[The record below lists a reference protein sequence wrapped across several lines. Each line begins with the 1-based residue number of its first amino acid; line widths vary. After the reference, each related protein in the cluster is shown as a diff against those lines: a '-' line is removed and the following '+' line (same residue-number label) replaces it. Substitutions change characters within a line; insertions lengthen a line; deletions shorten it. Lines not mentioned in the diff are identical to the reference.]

1 MLYCP
6 FFMKMPLLEVYTRSS
21 ERASICVG
29 SRTLPEESIWPSVI
43 VAGSSSSSFS
53 RTGVPSSLKS
63 IALVASP
70 ITLPKATL
78 LTSCAVSLS
87 WMGDAEVISVPG
99 TA

>member
-43 VAGSSSSSFS
+43 VAGSSSSSSF

-63 IALVASP
+63 IAFVASP

-78 LTSCAVSLS
+78 LTSSVVSLS
-87 WMGDAEVISVPG
+87 LVRDGEVMLSPA